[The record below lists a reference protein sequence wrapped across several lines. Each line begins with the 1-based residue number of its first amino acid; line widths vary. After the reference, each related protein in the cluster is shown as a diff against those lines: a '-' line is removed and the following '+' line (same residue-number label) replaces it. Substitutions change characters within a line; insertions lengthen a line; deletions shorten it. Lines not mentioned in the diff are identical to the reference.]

1 MILAHTSV
9 CKPRLHWLV
18 KFRYQL
24 VGNCFTT
31 NLVTVH
37 FQAKDLSYTEINWTP
52 LGSELHPTL
61 EFGKYSWAFGQ
72 WFNQESTANSCSSIH
87 VPDFI
92 ILLLMWNNCSKA
104 QTTWTRLLARV
115 PEAMMKI
122 VFVFASSSLKARTK
136 CSGYSLLNWRHII
149 RQRCF
154 YLLRVATLSGFYRPY
169 RSKGGVRFVC
179 HNTMNCT
186 SGREVAHFSDI
197 HRVAQKKSLTEQCLH
212 NWLFFFFF
220 LTHFNCLRHTEVL
233 RHSAL
238 TFGGFPLSTS
248 AMEWWWSAYDV
259 QREELR
265 PGVIHWGF
273 HGPLRL
279 CQEPAFAPT
288 CFRGTRVCPFTWG
301 LNNTCSDLN
310 DGKCCLTPIIT
321 YMTAAKQNFPVRSLG
336 KDRGLGRYK
345 TVTLRKSK

>member
-37 FQAKDLSYTEINWTP
+37 FQAKDLSYMKINWTP

-104 QTTWTRLLARV
+104 QTSWTRLLARV

-212 NWLFFFFF
+212 NWLFFFLFDAF
-220 LTHFNCLRHTEVL
+220 QLSETHRGLKTFSGDFWGVSSQHIRNGVVVISIWCAARGTPTRSHSLRVSWSVTVVSGACICSHMLQGNPCLPFYMGIEQHVL
-233 RHSAL
+233 RL
-238 TFGGFPLSTS
+238 K
-248 AMEWWWSAYDV
+248 WWKMLLDSHYYVYD
-259 QREELR
+259 R
-265 PGVIHWGF
+265 
-273 HGPLRL
+273 
-279 CQEPAFAPT
+279 CQTKLP
-288 CFRGTRVCPFTWG
+288 
-301 LNNTCSDLN
+301 S
-310 DGKCCLTPIIT
+310 
-321 YMTAAKQNFPVRSLG
+321 
-336 KDRGLGRYK
+336 
-345 TVTLRKSK
+345 